1 MLAKYERGGEIFALS
16 VKMYDREGEI
26 GMFGRLRK
34 MLLAGGLTA
43 ALILALTGTVFAAP
57 DAGQVSTAI
66 ESTWKTAATQIKT
79 VTNNVIFPVVDCVLA
94 ILLFVKLAMC
104 YFDYKKHGEFEF
116 TPVAILFFGLV
127 FAITAPAYIWNI
139 LGI

>member
-1 MLAKYERGGEIFALS
+1 MPDENIVLTVCEINSERSFLMSRRKKFLLIAAMVIILAAIFAP
-16 VKMYDREGEI
+16 
-26 GMFGRLRK
+26 
-34 MLLAGGLTA
+34 
-43 ALILALTGTVFAAP
+43 TVFAAP
-57 DAGQVSTAI
+57 NAGQVSTAI

-116 TPVAILFFGLV
+116 TPAAILFFGLV
-127 FAITAPAYIWNI
+127 FAITAPSYIWNI